1 MSAPVAEHVM
11 LKVSIA
17 RDTVVTE
24 TEIPK
29 LIEAAEIT
37 RDMVKE
43 LETKDTIPGYIVYEE
58 V

>member
-1 MSAPVAEHVM
+1 MSAPIAEHVM

-43 LETKDTIPGYIVYEE
+43 LETKETIPGYIVYEE